1 MSIRDTIKRIAK
13 DVKELTNCPLHDNG
27 IYYKHDDDDLL
38 KGYAMIYGPENTP
51 YEYGYYFF
59 EFNFPKDYPFTPP
72 TLVFCTN
79 ADRIRMNPN
88 LYRCG
93 KVCISILNTWKGEQ
107 WSSCQT
113 IKSILLSL
121 LTIFNDKPLLNEPGF
136 TESHIDFDK
145 YNKII
150 DYKNIDIAI
159 YKTLKF
165 DLFEKYSCQFEKNIL
180 IDRFKNNYDNI
191 IKKIQ
196 NNKRFVNKIITTETY
211 NMSVNIDYNTLCKNI
226 KELYNNLK

>member
-1 MSIRDTIKRIAK
+1 MSIRDAIKRIAK
-13 DVKELTNCPLHDNG
+13 DVKEIINDPLHDNG
-27 IYYKHDDDDLL
+27 IYYKHDDDDVL

-59 EFNFPKDYPFTPP
+59 EFNFPKDYPFSPP
-72 TLVFCTN
+72 TLIFGTN
-79 ADRIRMNPN
+79 AERIRMNPN

-107 WSSCQT
+107 WSSCQS

-121 LTIFNDKPLLNEPGF
+121 LTIFNNKPLLNEPGF
-136 TESHIDFDK
+136 TENHIDFDK

-165 DLFEKYSCQFEKNIL
+165 DLFEKYSCKFEKNIL

-211 NMSVNIDYNTLCKNI
+211 NMCVNIDYNTLSKNI

>member
-1 MSIRDTIKRIAK
+1 MSIRDAIKRIAK
-13 DVKELTNCPLHDNG
+13 DVKEIMNDPLHDNG
-27 IYYKHDDDDLL
+27 IYYKHDDDDVL

-72 TLVFCTN
+72 TLIFGTN

-107 WSSCQT
+107 WSSCQS

-121 LTIFNDKPLLNEPGF
+121 LTIFNNKPLLNEPGIA
-136 TESHIDFDK
+136 ESNVDFKK
-145 YNKII
+145 YNEII
-150 DYKNIDIAI
+150 EYKNIDIAI
-159 YKTLKF
+159 YKVLNTEVFNNYSNHF
-165 DLFEKYSCQFEKNIL
+165 DKNIL
-180 IDRFKNNYDNI
+180 IKMFKNNYNII
-191 IKKIQ
+191 IKKVSD
-196 NNKRFVNKIITTETY
+196 NKQSVKNISTEIY
-211 NMSVNIDYNTLCKNI
+211 NMCVKIDYNTLHKDL

>member
-13 DVKELTNCPLHDNG
+13 DVKELINDPLHDNG
-27 IYYKHDDDDLL
+27 IYYKHDDDDVL
-38 KGYAMIYGPENTP
+38 KGYAMIYGPDNTP

-59 EFNFPKDYPFTPP
+59 EFNFPKDYPFSPP
-72 TLVFCTN
+72 TLIFGTN

-121 LTIFNDKPLLNEPGF
+121 LTIFNDKPLLNEPGLS
-136 TESHIDFDK
+136 ESHIDFDK

-150 DYKNIDIAI
+150 NYKNIDIAI

-165 DLFEKYSCQFEKNIL
+165 NLFEKFSSQFQKEIL
-180 IDRFKNNYDNI
+180 IDRFKKNYKNI
-191 IKKIQ
+191 IKNIQ
-196 NNKRFVNKIITTETY
+196 NNKRFHNETITTETY
-211 NMSVNIDYNTLCKNI
+211 NMSVKFDYNTLYKNI

>member
-1 MSIRDTIKRIAK
+1 MSIRDAIKRIAK
-13 DVKELTNCPLHDNG
+13 DVKDIMNNPLDDNG

-59 EFNFPKDYPFTPP
+59 EFNFPNDYPFTPP
-72 TLVFCTN
+72 TLIFCTN

-121 LTIFNDKPLLNEPGF
+121 LTIFNDKPLLNEPGCSE
-136 TESHIDFDK
+136 THIDFHK
-145 YNKII
+145 YNEII

-159 YKTLKF
+159 YRILKF
-165 DLFEKYSCQFEKNIL
+165 DLFEKYSSQFEKSVL
-180 IDRFKNNYDNI
+180 IDKFKKNYDNI

-196 NNKRFVNKIITTETY
+196 KHKGSVNKTITTEIY
-211 NMSVNIDYNTLCKNI
+211 SMSVNINYNILYKNL